1 MKPKPRQKLV
11 VRRDTLRQLNDLEL
25 TRAHGGGG
33 PVVAFESE
41 TTCVT
46 HAGVPNSAACIGR

>member
-1 MKPKPRQKLV
+1 MKQNPRQKLV
-11 VRRDTLRQLNDLEL
+11 VRRETLRQLNELEL
-25 TRAHGGGG
+25 ARAHGGG

-46 HAGVPNSAACIGR
+46 RAGVLNSKVCAGG

>member
-1 MKPKPRQKLV
+1 MKQTPRQKLV
-11 VRRDTLRQLNDLEL
+11 VQRETLRQLNELEL
-25 TRAHGGGG
+25 TRAHGGG

-46 HAGVPNSAACIGR
+46 RAGVPRSAVCAGG